1 MVAKSDGILTTPAPY
16 PSFPYRFIWVF
27 CVFCVLCG
35 KSAFPCLDSTLPWIR
50 TVAWPVRLWGF
61 PIRLIYA
68 YPRGCHSSPFVAWGY
83 PHVSP
88 FWSLLLGTRG
98 SFGFS
103 NYPITKLP
111 DYPIGPTPSP
121 RSQRSQYL
129 LGFRGG
135 YHNDIT
141 IFIGLERFA
150 MHKTQYPCGFPRFRP
165 HNFRDHSRQLSISK
179 GLSGFCFT
187 FPMTRWPDVPITR

>member
-1 MVAKSDGILTTPAPY
+1 M
-16 PSFPYRFIWVF
+16 
-27 CVFCVLCG
+27 
-35 KSAFPCLDSTLPWIR
+35 CL
-50 TVAWPVRLWGF
+50 
-61 PIRLIYA
+61 
-68 YPRGCHSSPFVAWGY
+68 H
-83 PHVSP
+83 

-121 RSQRSQYL
+121 LSQRSQYL

-135 YHNDIT
+135 YHNEIT
-141 IFIGLERFA
+141 IFIGLVRFD

-165 HNFRDHSRQLSISK
+165 HNLLDHSRQLSISK
-179 GLSGFCFT
+179 GLSGSCLLPF
-187 FPMTRWPDVPITR
+187 RSPDLSRLAVDYRITRPVPASRGSPDD